1 MGITSNVASFDHW
14 IRSSFVEMNTE
25 LEGIYWA
32 QENKADVQS
41 GGDEIKQKLLEEG
54 RSHIIPLLDEGNTD
68 EGFDSN
74 FDLLG
79 NVGLYMAA
87 CRRHELTEPSREHT
101 SARHWA

>member
-54 RSHIIPLLDEGNTD
+54 RSH
-68 EGFDSN
+68 
-74 FDLLG
+74 
-79 NVGLYMAA
+79 
-87 CRRHELTEPSREHT
+87 
-101 SARHWA
+101 